1 MHFVVQAVVQEAD
14 LRLTELKKAT
24 YEFDRDVLRGSVNP
38 VCVLD
43 KHCVCMHSFPIIQL
57 QRTQKIMGEK
67 VVKYFED
74 RRKSRVC

>member
-1 MHFVVQAVVQEAD
+1 MQEAD

-43 KHCVCMHSFPIIQL
+43 THCVCMPSYSIFNYSGP
-57 QRTQKIMGEK
+57 
-67 VVKYFED
+67 
-74 RRKSRVC
+74 RR